1 MSRKG
6 GIALTVALFA
16 AYVLVMVPFHGL
28 VPRAIGVVL
37 LFSFLVVGLFT
48 VASPAFVRSDA
59 DADH

>member
-1 MSRKG
+1 VSRKH
-6 GIALTVALFA
+6 GIALTVVLFA
-16 AYVLVMVPFHGL
+16 AYVLVMIPFTGL

-59 DADH
+59 DADR